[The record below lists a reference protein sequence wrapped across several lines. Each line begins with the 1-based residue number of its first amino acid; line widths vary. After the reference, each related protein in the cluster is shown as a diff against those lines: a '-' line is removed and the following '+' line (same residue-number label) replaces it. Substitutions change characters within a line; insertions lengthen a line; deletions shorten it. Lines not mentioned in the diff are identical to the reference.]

1 MHAMGKV
8 AKVVCLEV
16 AIAVLMLTTVIN
28 PPSALAG
35 HVLDFQVLGRGA
47 VVSDCALATPV
58 NCAVVLSGQ
67 ASGTHIGHDD
77 FSLTLN
83 RGSTSGT
90 LGNGAGGTC
99 VAVRGTGSI
108 TPPSAATLISFTLAG
123 IICEED
129 GAGSPAHF
137 DGTYRITGGSARF
150 SMAVGGGSLT
160 ATFRR
165 GAGAAVFM
173 HLHGTISY

>member
-1 MHAMGKV
+1 MPMKGKV
-8 AKVVCLEV
+8 AKLLCLELV
-16 AIAVLMLTTVIN
+16 IAVLLLSVVFT
-28 PPSALAG
+28 PPPVLAG

-47 VVSDCALATPV
+47 VVSDCSLAAPV
-58 NCAVVLSGQ
+58 NCALVLGGE

-90 LGNGAGGTC
+90 LGNGAGGIC
-99 VAVRGTGSI
+99 VAVRGTGSL

-150 SMAVGGGSLT
+150 SNAVGGGSLT
-160 ATFRR
+160 GTFRR
-165 GAGAAVFM
+165 GTGGAVFM